1 VDVKTFFQ
9 CWQDCLI
16 GYDRDLTVVAVN
28 EAAERLIG
36 AAAADVVGQP
46 IVAALPHYAAD
57 LGDLLASSFD
67 AGRSGGILQSAGF
80 DSLVAVA
87 NARGNDGLLVI
98 YRASEYTPMERDA
111 GLRDLDL
118 ANQLLT
124 FHTENSPLAV
134 IRWDADFHVVGW
146 SARAE
151 AMFGWTADEVFG
163 RTFSEIGMVYEPDLP
178 QVLGIADALRAGAA
192 SNVYENRNL
201 TKTVGVIHCR
211 WFNSRVPLG
220 DGGYGVLSLVE
231 DTTEHV
237 LARRAAGESE
247 QRFRS
252 IFDYSPEPIL
262 SLTIDGTITRANA
275 AAAQAHAVD
284 AAEMV
289 GASVMDF
296 VAPADLTRAREALR
310 RAGHGRAGS
319 IEVSVHRGDEFY
331 PIAAS
336 FIPIVLD
343 GRVSGVH
350 LLIRDISAIRR
361 AEREIKAHAEHIR
374 ELYLASAANNATA
387 EDQIAATIEAG
398 CRLLDLASGALYESQ
413 SQRLVAV
420 HGPPIPQRIAQ
431 IATATVGALALDDIA
446 GVPFIGETEPGE
458 TAVVAFI
465 GTPIAVNGVPYGS
478 LCFAG
483 PAARSDPFREVD
495 RDLVQL
501 MGELVGSAIDRSRA
515 REHLSVLAYTDQL
528 TGLPNR
534 ASFVTKL
541 NTEIGRAAERGTSV
555 AVMFLDLD
563 RFKDI
568 NDSLGHALGDQLL
581 RIVGDRLTATVAQ
594 AGFVAR
600 MGGDEFIV
608 LVVENTGAD
617 ALANLA
623 ERVIACIDQPFEI
636 DGYEQFVTTSVGISV
651 FPNDGGDADTLVK
664 HADIAMYRAK
674 DRGRNTY
681 QFFTLALN
689 ASLRSRLSQEK
700 SLRRALENGE
710 FVIHYQP
717 QIELAGGRLVGVEAL
732 VRWDHP
738 RLGLLAPDQFVPTAE
753 ISGQIVALGDWVL
766 DTAAR
771 QLAAWQL
778 AGHPDL
784 HLSVNLSARQFHQ
797 TQLAASI
804 RRTLERYDLDPHSLE
819 LEITESVAM
828 SDARA
833 NALILRDVSDIG
845 VGLALDD
852 FGTGYSSLGYLRSFP
867 LDSIKIDKSFVN
879 DIMIEP
885 DDATIVR
892 TVIAMAH
899 SLGLEVVAEGVET
912 DEQLAFLRRER
923 CDRVQGYLFSRPV
936 PAGEISALLERYRP
950 VVV

>member
-1 VDVKTFFQ
+1 MDIRTFFEG
-9 CWQDCLI
+9 WPDCLLA
-16 GYDRDLTVVAVN
+16 YNRDLTITAVN
-28 EAAERLIG
+28 PAGEKLIG
-36 AAAADVVGQP
+36 ARTKDILGRRNAEVLPRYAGALDRLVQAAFAEKRSGTVLEEPGFESLIAVATDRGDEALVVLYRADEYKLFEQTAAD
-46 IVAALPHYAAD
+46 H
-57 LGDLLASSFD
+57 
-67 AGRSGGILQSAGF
+67 
-80 DSLVAVA
+80 
-87 NARGNDGLLVI
+87 
-98 YRASEYTPMERDA
+98 
-111 GLRDLDL
+111 DLDL
-118 ANQLLT
+118 AKHLLN

-134 IRWDADFHVVGW
+134 IRWDSQWRIVGW

-151 AMFGWTADEVFG
+151 TMFGFTADEVRG
-163 RTFSEIGMVYEPDLP
+163 RTFTEIGIVYEPDLP
-178 QVLGIADALRAGAA
+178 AVNAAALALQTGLD
-192 SNVYENRNL
+192 SNVCENRNV
-201 TKTVGVIHCR
+201 TKSVSVIHCR
-211 WFNSRVPLG
+211 WFNSRVPLA
-220 DGGYGVLSLVE
+220 DGGFGVLSLVE
-231 DTTEHV
+231 DNSETV

-252 IFDYSPEPIL
+252 IFDYSPEPMF
-262 SLTIDGTITRANA
+262 SLAIDGTITRANA
-275 AAAQAHAVD
+275 AAAQAFGNSAP
-284 AAEMV
+284 AMAGAMV
-289 GASVMDF
+289 FDF
-296 VAPADLTRAREALR
+296 IVPADLTRTREALR
-310 RAGHGRAGS
+310 RAGNGRAGS
-319 IEVSVHRGDEFY
+319 IELSLRSGGDVY
-331 PIAAS
+331 PVAAS
-336 FIPIVLD
+336 FIPIILE

-350 LLIRDISAIRR
+350 LLTRDISALRR
-361 AEREIKAHAEHIR
+361 AEREIKLHAEHIR
-374 ELYLASAANNATA
+374 ELYLAAAANNATA

-398 CRLLDLASGALYESQ
+398 CRLLGMASGALFETHA
-413 SQRLVAV
+413 QRLVAV
-420 HGPPIPQRIAQ
+420 HGAPIPHHIARLST
-431 IATATVGALALDDIA
+431 ATAGALALDDLR
-446 GVPFIGETEPGE
+446 GVPVIGESGNAEA
-458 TAVVAFI
+458 AVVSFI
-465 GTPIAVNGVPYGS
+465 GTTISVNNAAFGS
-478 LCFAG
+478 LCFAD
-483 PAARSDPFREVD
+483 PEPRAEPFREVD

-515 REHLSVLAYTDQL
+515 REHLNFLAYSDQL

-534 ASFVTKL
+534 ASFVARL
-541 NTEIGRAAERGTSV
+541 NAEIAKATAGGTNL

-581 RIVGDRLTATVAQ
+581 RIVGDRLSATVAN

-608 LVVENTGAD
+608 LVVGDTATD
-617 ALANLA
+617 ALADLA
-623 ERVIACIDQPFEI
+623 ARIISCIDQPFEI

-700 SLRRALENGE
+700 GLRRALENEE

-732 VRWDHP
+732 VRWVHP

-766 DTAAR
+766 DTAAG
-771 QLAAWQL
+771 QLAAWQQ
-778 AGHPDL
+778 AGHRDL
-784 HLSVNLSARQFHQ
+784 RLAVNLSARQFHQ
-797 TQLAASI
+797 TQLASSI
-804 RRTLERYDLDPHSLE
+804 RRILDRHGLDPAALE

-833 NALILRDVSDIG
+833 STLILRDVSDIG
-845 VGLALDD
+845 IRLSLDD

-879 DIMIEP
+879 DIMTEP

-912 DEQLAFLRRER
+912 EDQLAFLRREK
-923 CDRVQGYLFSRPV
+923 CDRVQGYLFSRAI
-936 PAGEISALLERYRP
+936 PAAELTALLERYEP
-950 VVV
+950 VEV

>member
-1 VDVKTFFQ
+1 VDVETFFQ
-9 CWQDCLI
+9 CWHDCLI
-16 GYDRDLTVVAVN
+16 GYDRELTITAAN
-28 EAAERLIG
+28 AAAEALMGVESAQAIG
-36 AAAADVVGQP
+36 RPLRDSMPQF
-46 IVAALPHYAAD
+46 AAD
-57 LGDLLASSFD
+57 LEAVIRASF
-67 AGRSGGILQSAGF
+67 AGGRSAAVLESAGF

-87 NARGNDGLLVI
+87 NARGEDGLLVI
-98 YRASEYTPMERDA
+98 YRANEYAAVESAA
-111 GLRDLDL
+111 GVRDLDL
-118 ANQLLT
+118 ANQLLN
-124 FHTENSPLAV
+124 FHTEHSPLAV
-134 IRWDADFHVVGW
+134 IRWDKDYHVVGW

-151 AMFGWTADEVFG
+151 AMFGWSAAEVKG
-163 RTFSEIGMVYEPDLP
+163 RTFAEIGMVYEPDMP
-178 QVLGIADALRAGAA
+178 QVMATAVALQEGTA
-192 SNVYENRNL
+192 SNVCENRNV
-201 TKTVGVIHCR
+201 TKGVRVIHCR
-211 WFNSRVPLG
+211 WFNSRVPLA
-220 DGGYGVLSLVE
+220 DGSHGVLSLVE
-231 DTTEHV
+231 DNTENV
-237 LARRAAGESE
+237 LARRAASESE

-262 SLTIDGTITRANA
+262 SLAIDGTITRANA
-275 AAAQAHAVD
+275 AAAHAHGVS

-289 GASVMDF
+289 GSSVLDF
-296 VAPADLTRAREALR
+296 VAPSDLTRTREALR
-310 RAGHGRAGS
+310 RAGQGRAGS
-319 IEVSVHRGDEFY
+319 IEISVFHGQSLF

-336 FIPIVLD
+336 FVPIVLD

-350 LLIRDISAIRR
+350 LLTRDISAIRR
-361 AEREIKAHAEHIR
+361 AEREIKLHAEHIR

-398 CRLLDLASGALYESQ
+398 CRLLNMTSGGLYESQ
-413 SQRLVAV
+413 TQTLVAV
-420 HGPPIPQRIAQ
+420 QGPPIAQRIAQ
-431 IATATVGALALDDIA
+431 LATATIGALALDDID
-446 GVPFIGETEPGE
+446 GVPFIGEVQPGE
-458 TAVVAFI
+458 TPVVSFI
-465 GTPIAVNGVPYGS
+465 GTPISVSGVPYGS
-478 LCFAG
+478 LCFG
-483 PAARSDPFREVD
+483 DPRPRAEAFRDVD

-515 REHLSVLAYTDQL
+515 REHLNVLAYSDQL

-541 NTEIGRAAERGTSV
+541 NAEIARASEAGSNV

-608 LVVENTGAD
+608 LVVEETGTD

-623 ERVIACIDQPFEI
+623 DRIIACIDQPFEI

-651 FPNDGGDADTLVK
+651 YPNDGGDADTLVK

-700 SLRRALENGE
+700 SLRRALENDE

-717 QIELAGGRLVGVEAL
+717 QIELTGGGLVGVEAL
-732 VRWDHP
+732 IRWDHP

-771 QLAAWQL
+771 QLARWQA

-797 TQLAASI
+797 TQLAMSI
-804 RRTLERYDLDPHSLE
+804 RRILERYALEPRTLE

-833 NALILRDVSDIG
+833 SALILREVSDIG
-845 VGLALDD
+845 VGLSLDD

-867 LDSIKIDKSFVN
+867 LDSIKIDKSFVH
-879 DIMIEP
+879 DIMTEP

-912 DEQLAFLRRER
+912 DEQLAFLRRES
-923 CDRVQGYLFSRPV
+923 CDRVQGYLFSRPI
-936 PAGEISALLERYRP
+936 PAAEFTALLERYEP
-950 VVV
+950 VIV

>member
-1 VDVKTFFQ
+1 MRSFEDGRST
-9 CWQDCLI
+9 
-16 GYDRDLTVVAVN
+16 
-28 EAAERLIG
+28 
-36 AAAADVVGQP
+36 
-46 IVAALPHYAAD
+46 IVLESP
-57 LGDLLASSFD
+57 GFD
-67 AGRSGGILQSAGF
+67 A
-80 DSLVAVA
+80 LVAVA
-87 NARGNDGLLVI
+87 NARGDGGLLVI
-98 YRASEYTPMERDA
+98 YHANAYAPVERDA
-111 GLRDLDL
+111 GRRDLDL

-124 FHTENSPLAV
+124 FHTEHSPLAV
-134 IRWDADFHVVGW
+134 IRWDADYRVVGW

-151 AMFGWTADEVFG
+151 AMFGWTAAEVHG
-163 RTFSEIGMVYEPDLP
+163 RTFSDIGMVYEPDMP
-178 QVLGIADALRAGAA
+178 QVLATTEALRDGTA
-192 SNVYENRNL
+192 SNVCENRNV
-201 TKTVGVIHCR
+201 TKNVRVIHCR
-211 WFNSRVPLG
+211 WFNSRVPQH
-220 DGGYGVLSLVE
+220 DGSFGVLSLVE
-231 DTTEHV
+231 DNTEHV
-237 LARRAAGESE
+237 LARRAASESE

-262 SLTIDGTITRANA
+262 SLAIDGTITRANA
-275 AAAQAHAVD
+275 AAAHAHGLS
-284 AAEMV
+284 AAEMI
-289 GASVMDF
+289 GATVLDF
-296 VAPADLTRAREALR
+296 IAPGDLTRSREALR
-310 RAGHGRAGS
+310 RASHGRAGS
-319 IEVSVHRGDEFY
+319 IEISVYRGEAVY
-331 PIAAS
+331 PVAAS
-336 FIPIVLD
+336 FVPIVLD
-343 GRVSGVH
+343 GRVNGVH
-350 LLIRDISAIRR
+350 LLTRDISAIRR
-361 AEREIKAHAEHIR
+361 AEREIKLHAEHIR

-398 CRLLDLASGALYESQ
+398 CRLLDMSSGALYESQ
-413 SQRLVAV
+413 TQRLVAV
-420 HGPPIPQRIAQ
+420 QGPPIPQRIAQ
-431 IATATVGALALDDIA
+431 LSTATIGALALDDIE
-446 GVPFIGETEPGE
+446 GVPFIGEVQPGE
-458 TAVVAFI
+458 TPVVAFI
-465 GTPIAVNGVPYGS
+465 GTPIAVNGVAYGS
-478 LCFAG
+478 LCFAS
-483 PAARSDPFREVD
+483 PVARTDPFRDVD
-495 RDLVQL
+495 RDLIQL

-515 REHLSVLAYTDQL
+515 REHLNVLAYTDQL

-534 ASFVTKL
+534 ASFVMKL
-541 NTEIGRAAERGTSV
+541 NQEIARAAELGTNV

-608 LVVENTGAD
+608 LVVEDTATD
-617 ALANLA
+617 ALATLA
-623 ERVIACIDQPFEI
+623 ERIIACIDQPFEI

-651 FPNDGGDADTLVK
+651 YPSDGGDADTLVK

-771 QLAAWQL
+771 QLAQWQA

-784 HLSVNLSARQFHQ
+784 RLSVNLSARQFHQ
-797 TQLAASI
+797 TQLAMSI
-804 RRTLERYDLDPHSLE
+804 RRILDRYRLEPHTLE

-833 NALILRDVSDIG
+833 SALILREVSDIG
-845 VGLALDD
+845 VGLSLDD

-879 DIMIEP
+879 DIMTEP

-912 DEQLAFLRRER
+912 DEQLAFLRLER
-923 CDRVQGYLFSRPV
+923 CDRVQGYLFSRPI
-936 PAGEISALLERYRP
+936 PAEDLTALLERYEP
-950 VVV
+950 VIV

>member
-1 VDVKTFFQ
+1 MDVETFFQ
-9 CWQDCLI
+9 CWHDCLI
-16 GYDRDLTVVAVN
+16 GYDRDLTITAVN
-28 EAAERLIG
+28 EAAERFMGVESRHALG
-36 AAAADVVGQP
+36 RPLRTSLPQFAAELDVLMTQ
-46 IVAALPHYAAD
+46 A
-57 LGDLLASSFD
+57 FET
-67 AGRSGGILQSAGF
+67 GRSSAVLESSGF
-80 DSLVAVA
+80 DTLIAVA
-87 NARGNDGLLVI
+87 NARGDHGLLVI
-98 YRASEYTPMERDA
+98 YRANEYARVERDA

-118 ANQLLT
+118 ANHLLT
-124 FHTENSPLAV
+124 FHTEHSPLAV
-134 IRWDADFHVVGW
+134 IRWDADYRVVSW

-151 AMFGWTADEVFG
+151 TMFGWTAAEVIG
-163 RTFSEIGMVYEPDLP
+163 RTFAEIGMVYEPDMAL
-178 QVLGIADALRAGAA
+178 VLRTTNALREGTA
-192 SNVYENRNL
+192 SNVCENRNV
-201 TKTVGVIHCR
+201 TKSVSVIHCR
-211 WFNSRVPLG
+211 WFNSRVPLD
-220 DGGYGVLSLVE
+220 DGSFGVLSLVE

-237 LARRAAGESE
+237 LARRAASESE

-262 SLTIDGTITRANA
+262 SLAIDGTITRANA
-275 AAAQAHAVD
+275 AAAHAHGVP

-289 GASVMDF
+289 GANVLDF
-296 VAPADLTRAREALR
+296 IVPDDQTKTREALR
-310 RAGHGRAGS
+310 RASHGRAGS
-319 IEVSVHRGDEFY
+319 IEVSVYHGESVF

-336 FIPIVLD
+336 LVPIVLD

-350 LLIRDISAIRR
+350 LLTRDISAILR
-361 AEREIKAHAEHIR
+361 AEREIKLHAEHIR

-398 CRLLDLASGALYESQ
+398 CRLLGMTSGALYDSEAQ
-413 SQRLVAV
+413 KLVAIQ
-420 HGPPIPQRIAQ
+420 GPPIPHRIAQ
-431 IATATVGALALDDIA
+431 LSTATTGALALDDID
-446 GVPFIGETEPGE
+446 GVPFIGEVQPGE
-458 TAVVAFI
+458 SAVVSFI
-465 GTPIAVNGVPYGS
+465 GTPISVSGVAYGS
-478 LCFAG
+478 LCFA
-483 PAARSDPFREVD
+483 DPFPRAEPFRDVD

-515 REHLSVLAYTDQL
+515 REHLNLLAYNDQL

-541 NTEIGRAAERGTSV
+541 NSEIARAAEAGTNV

-581 RIVGDRLTATVAQ
+581 RIVGDRLTATVAN

-608 LVVENTGAD
+608 LVVENTATD
-617 ALANLA
+617 ALATLA
-623 ERVIACIDQPFEI
+623 ERIIACIDQPFEI

-651 FPNDGGDADTLVK
+651 FPSDGGDADTLVK

-700 SLRRALENGE
+700 SLRRALENDE
-710 FVIHYQP
+710 FIIHYQP

-771 QLAAWQL
+771 QLAAWQQ
-778 AGHPDL
+778 AGHPEL
-784 HLSVNLSARQFHQ
+784 RLSVNLSARQFHQ
-797 TQLAASI
+797 TQLAITI
-804 RRTLERYDLDPHSLE
+804 RRTLERYGLEARTLE

-833 NALILRDVSDIG
+833 SALILREVSDIG
-845 VGLALDD
+845 VGLSLDD

-879 DIMIEP
+879 DIMTER

-912 DEQLAFLRRER
+912 EDQLAFLRRER
-923 CDRVQGYLFSRPV
+923 CDRVQGYLFSRPI
-936 PAGEISALLERYRP
+936 PAAELTALLERDEP
-950 VVV
+950 VIA